1 MKHVLI
7 YHNTALLLCMFR
19 TERLAQ
25 KIFDDIITTQDDT
38 KCYSLVAL
46 CVLKGGYQFF
56 GDLLNY
62 IKTSIATSGMCVYVY
77 VRVFVCHCVCVSVLV
92 CMYITVYAYQ
102 Y

>member
-1 MKHVLI
+1 
-7 YHNTALLLCMFR
+7 MFR

-25 KIFDDIITTQDDT
+25 KIFDDIIITQKITDDT

-62 IKTSIATSGMCVYVY
+62 IKTSIATSGMYCVRVSPSVCLCVCVYVSSGS
-77 VRVFVCHCVCVSVLV
+77 FIH
-92 CMYITVYAYQ
+92 
-102 Y
+102 